1 MGCSKVSPA
10 EGWLSGRGP
19 ARFTN
24 GLFLS
29 AVAKLSHIASIPF
42 ADGSLVSPFSA
53 TCALP
58 SFNFVRPC
66 FKSIFPSD
74 VVVVVVAV
82 VVVIILEILWLRFG
96 LPPPW
101 LLSDGCRADLRGR
114 RQDTSFFAAS
124 LIHALSPIALLC
136 KANQF

>member
-10 EGWLSGRGP
+10 EDWLSGPGP
-19 ARFTN
+19 ARFNN

-29 AVAKLSHIASIPF
+29 LVAKLSHIASIPF
-42 ADGSLVSPFSA
+42 ADGSLDSPFSA

-66 FKSIFPSD
+66 FKSTFPSD
-74 VVVVVVAV
+74 VIVVVVVV
-82 VVVIILEILWLRFG
+82 VIVLEILWLRVR
-96 LPPPW
+96 LQPPW

-114 RQDTSFFAAS
+114 RQDNRFFAAS
-124 LIHALSPIALLC
+124 LIHALSPIGLLC